1 MTHISSWLSAT
12 LILILLTSPLAL
24 GQNDAANL
32 FADLSDF
39 QPATAPPPAP
49 FSAPI
54 QPPSEPDPLQ
64 SAVSSPEP
72 QSMQDPDPTAPV
84 TPRPSQPVVQESAP
98 FNPPTAY
105 NEPVVTAQPP
115 ALPEPID
122 VEAYMARGKTAY
134 ADNDW
139 SGAQRFFEA
148 VLQHDPY
155 NPAAIKWLGRI
166 ADKKAGLESKSYA
179 TTRARL
185 LENVQA
191 AWNTP
196 KAEGAKLEA
205 AAGQHELTADE
216 KQAAALRKKLETIRI
231 PAIAF
236 QDADIQQVV
245 LELSALCRKLDPER
259 KGVNLVVF
267 GTSEVSLPSITFSG
281 TDLSMLETLD
291 IITQMTGMKYEVG
304 PAMIHLTPVNYELP
318 QQMVSVEFD
327 VMPSVGSKM
336 AARAE
341 SPPGGLLDVRSFF
354 STVPFSPGASA
365 RYNPEFNVLLVR
377 NVPKHIEK
385 ITALLDRYNRKALEE
400 RSRQVEIETKFIEVS
415 QGTLDELG
423 FNWTIGTAGEN
434 MTSDTWT
441 MPGGQ
446 QLFTDTLRTGQGA
459 FSKPVDPAS
468 RATAFNTYASPMTDP
483 TTGGMIGGAGE
494 LLIQKVKGDLKI
506 NLLIKALE
514 RSAGSDLLSAP
525 KILTKSG
532 EMARIHVGEVHWFPT
547 AYDVELERYAPP
559 ALVPLNYEAERTG
572 VMLEVTPELDPENGT
587 INMKLSPEIRELA
600 GFDEQ
605 HVSTIWPEYGDE
617 TLDMNS
623 DKPADS
629 ALINFFTR
637 REESRTAN
645 ADRLIARRPV
655 FKTRKVDTTV
665 TIEDGSTLAMGG
677 LIKEQLET
685 FKDSVPIL
693 GKIPLLGRLFRSE
706 GERNVKRN
714 LLIFVTANQVDASG
728 YKKNVQ

>member
-1 MTHISSWLSAT
+1 MAHIPNRLSAA
-12 LILILLTSPLAL
+12 LILILLTSPFAP
-24 GQNDAANL
+24 GQNDAAGI

-39 QPATAPPPAP
+39 QPSAPPQPEPSLSPPPVVSPPEPPVEPAP
-49 FSAPI
+49 EA
-54 QPPSEPDPLQ
+54 
-64 SAVSSPEP
+64 A
-72 QSMQDPDPTAPV
+72 APV
-84 TPRPSQPVVQESAP
+84 TPRTAPPAVQDSAP
-98 FNPPTAY
+98 FNPPNPPPNEISVPAQPLKPP
-105 NEPVVTAQPP
+105 EPVD
-115 ALPEPID
+115 I
-122 VEAYMARGKTAY
+122 EAYISRGKAAY
-134 ADNDW
+134 ANDDW

-148 VLQHDPY
+148 VLHQDPH
-155 NPAAIKWLGRI
+155 NSAAIKWLERI
-166 ADKKAGLESKSYA
+166 ADKKAGLEARNYG
-179 TTRARL
+179 TTRTRM

-196 KAEGAKLEA
+196 KAEGAKPESA
-205 AAGQHELTADE
+205 SGPHEPTASE
-216 KQAAALRKKLETIRI
+216 KQAAALRGRLERIRI
-231 PAIAF
+231 PAVAF

-245 LELSALCRKLDPER
+245 LELSALCRKLDPEH
-259 KGVNLVVF
+259 KGINLVVF

-281 TDLSMLETLD
+281 TDLSVIETLD
-291 IITQMTGMKYEVG
+291 IITQMAGMKYEIG
-304 PAMIHLTPVNYELP
+304 PAMIHLTPVNYESP
-318 QQMVSVEFD
+318 QQMVAAEFD

-336 AARAE
+336 TARAE
-341 SPPGGLLDVRSFF
+341 GQPGGVLDVRNFF
-354 STVPFSPGASA
+354 STVPFAPGASA
-365 RYNPEFNVLLVR
+365 RYNPEFHVLLVR
-377 NVPKHIEK
+377 NVPAHIQK
-385 ITALLDRYNRKALEE
+385 ISALLDRYNRKALEE

-434 MTSDTWT
+434 ITSDTWT

-468 RATAFNTYASPMTDP
+468 RATAFNTYANPVTDP
-483 TTGGMIGGAGE
+483 TTAGLVGGAGE
-494 LLIQKVKGDLKI
+494 LLVQKVKGDLKI

-532 EMARIHVGEVHWFPT
+532 EIARIHVGEVHWFPT
-547 AYDVELERYAPP
+547 AYDVEMERYAPP
-559 ALVPLNYEAERTG
+559 ALVPLNYEEEKTG

-637 REESRTAN
+637 REESRTTG

-655 FKTRKVDTTV
+655 FKTRKVETTV
-665 TIEDGSTLAMGG
+665 TIEDGSTIAMGG

-693 GKIPLLGRLFRSE
+693 GKIPILGRLFRSE
-706 GERNVKRN
+706 GERSVKRN

-728 YKKNVQ
+728 YKKSVQ

>member
-1 MTHISSWLSAT
+1 MYKEVSMAHIPNRLSVA
-12 LILILLTSPLAL
+12 LILILLTPPFAP
-24 GQNDAANL
+24 GQNDAAGI

-39 QPATAPPPAP
+39 QPSAPPPP
-49 FSAPI
+49 V
-54 QPPSEPDPLQ
+54 
-64 SAVSSPEP
+64 VSSPEP
-72 QSMQDPDPTAPV
+72 QPVPTPEPAAPV
-84 TPRPSQPVVQESAP
+84 TPVTAPPAVQDSSP
-98 FNPPTAY
+98 LNPPNPPPNAPSVPAQPLKPP
-105 NEPVVTAQPP
+105 EPVD
-115 ALPEPID
+115 I
-122 VEAYMARGKTAY
+122 EAYISRGKTAY
-134 ADNDW
+134 ANADW
-139 SGAQRFFEA
+139 SSAQCFFEA
-148 VLQHDPY
+148 VLHQDPY

-166 ADKKAGLESKSYA
+166 ADKKTDLETRSYGA
-179 TTRARL
+179 TRNRM

-196 KAEGAKLEA
+196 KAEGAKPEA
-205 AAGQHELTADE
+205 ADGQRELTAAE
-216 KQAAALRKKLETIRI
+216 KQAAALRGRLEHIRI

-245 LELSALCRKLDPER
+245 LELSSLCRKLDPEH

-291 IITQMTGMKYEVG
+291 IITQMAGMKYEIG
-304 PAMIHLTPVNYELP
+304 PAMIHLTPVNYESP
-318 QQMVSVEFD
+318 QQMVSAEFD

-341 SPPGGLLDVRSFF
+341 SQPGGLLDVRNFF
-354 STVPFSPGASA
+354 GAVPFSPGASA
-365 RYNPEFNVLLVR
+365 RYNPEFNVLLVH

-385 ITALLDRYNRKALEE
+385 ITALLERYNRKALEE

-415 QGTLDELG
+415 QGALDELG
-423 FNWTIGTAGEN
+423 FNWTVGTAGEN
-434 MTSDTWT
+434 ITSDTWT

-468 RATAFNTYASPMTDP
+468 RATAFNTYANPMIDP
-483 TTGGMIGGAGE
+483 TTGGMVGGAGE
-494 LLIQKVKGDLKI
+494 MLVQKVKGDLKI

-525 KILTKSG
+525 KVLTKSG
-532 EMARIHVGEVHWFPT
+532 EIARIHVGEVHWFPT
-547 AYDVELERYAPP
+547 SYDVELERYAPP
-559 ALVPLNYEAERTG
+559 ALVPLNYEEEKTG

-623 DKPADS
+623 DTPANNN
-629 ALINFFTR
+629 LIDFLTL
-637 REESRTAN
+637 REQSRTAN

-655 FKTRKVDTTV
+655 FKTRKVETTV
-665 TIEDGSTLAMGG
+665 TIEDGSTIAMGG

-693 GKIPLLGRLFRSE
+693 GKIPILGRLFRSE

-728 YKKNVQ
+728 YRKNIR